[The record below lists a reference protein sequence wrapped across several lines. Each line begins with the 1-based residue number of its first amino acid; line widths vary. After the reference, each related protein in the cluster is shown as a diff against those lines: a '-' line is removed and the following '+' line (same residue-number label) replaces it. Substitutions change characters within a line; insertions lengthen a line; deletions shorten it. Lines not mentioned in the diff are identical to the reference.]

1 MKRFRLL
8 AARRHGERIALEEGF
23 TSFPIDPF
31 AIADA
36 NEIIVEAKDPGA
48 KGVSGGII
56 FNDAGAGIFYAT
68 DITNEGF
75 QRFTV
80 AHELGH
86 YFLEGHPEE
95 ILATAPIHM
104 SRAGFTE
111 GTSSIEL
118 EADHF
123 ASGLL
128 LPTRLVRQA
137 LGASQVGLRG
147 ILDLADAACCSIT
160 ASAIRAAECSEYPM
174 AVIVSCGPDVRYAF
188 LSEAFKRLDKLR
200 FLRKDSPLPP
210 GHTKA
215 FNADS
220 ENVARGKTA
229 CRQTSLAAWFSCM
242 RSLDLDEEIVG
253 LGKSGLTL
261 TVLSSD
267 VLAAHDDDGA
277 EHEEAEL
284 IQSWTPRHAYGR

>member
-1 MKRFRLL
+1 MKNFRLL
-8 AARRHGERIALEEGF
+8 AARRQGERTASEEGF

-31 AIADA
+31 AIAGT

-68 DITNEGF
+68 DITNQGF

-111 GTSSIEL
+111 GMSSIEL

-128 LPTRLVRQA
+128 LPTKLVRQA
-137 LGASQVGLRG
+137 LGVSQVGLQG
-147 ILDLADAACCSIT
+147 ILDLADAALCSVT

-174 AVIVSCGPDVRYAF
+174 AVIVSRGPEVRYAF
-188 LSEAFKRLDKLR
+188 LSEEFKLLDKLQ
-200 FLRKDSPLPP
+200 FLRKGMPLPK
-210 GHTKA
+210 GHTYT
-215 FNADS
+215 FNADPK
-220 ENVARGKTA
+220 NVAHGKTV
-229 CRQTSLAAWFSCM
+229 CRQTSLAAWFSCK
-242 RSLDLDEEIVG
+242 RNLDLDEEIIG
-253 LGKSGLTL
+253 LGRSALTL

-267 VLAAHDDDGA
+267 ELTECDDRS
-277 EHEEAEL
+277 EEDEETEL
-284 IQSWTPRHAYGR
+284 IRSWTPRHAYGR